1 MVIISFFLQ
10 TPLFIIAFIIVM
22 SRIFTYERLPVAIAN
37 SMLSLTENRIVLLLL
52 INLFMIIMGMI
63 MDDIS
68 AMLLAAP
75 LLYPLFM
82 SLDIHPFQMAAIMAI
97 NQGSGQMTP
106 PVATNLFTAAR
117 VSGVPV
123 SKFVKYCVPFLLFG
137 SLPILLMVTFIPQ
150 LSLFLPTLLLGK

>member
-1 MVIISFFLQ
+1 M
-10 TPLFIIAFIIVM
+10 
-22 SRIFTYERLPVAIAN
+22 
-37 SMLSLTENRIVLLLL
+37 

-68 AMLLAAP
+68 AMLIAAP

-82 SLDIHPFQMAAIMAI
+82 SLEIHPFQMAAIMAI

-106 PVATNLFTAAR
+106 PVATNLFTASR

-123 SKFVKYCVPFLLFG
+123 ADFAKDCVPFLLLG
-137 SLPILLMVTFIPQ
+137 SLPVLIIVTFIPEV
-150 LSLFLPTLLLGK
+150 SLFLPTLFLGK